1 MSEDDATNQQNTRMK
16 TLSSTTR
23 YLLLVLMLMGLLM
36 PSVHAG
42 GVFQD
47 FQGNATTVEQ
57 QKEAGKWTVVM
68 IWASSCHVCNEEAG
82 QYSVFH
88 TEHANNDAKIIGL
101 SIDGQ
106 EGKADAEAFI
116 ERNGVTYPNLIGDVH
131 AVAEWYLVQ
140 TGEAFRATPTFVVF
154 GPNGEVQAAQAG
166 AVAPSK
172 VERFIE
178 QNS

>member
-1 MSEDDATNQQNTRMK
+1 MK
-16 TLSSTTR
+16 TWHSSIR
-23 YLLLVLMLMGLLM
+23 YLLLVVLIMGLFT
-36 PSVHAG
+36 PISRAG

-47 FQGNATTVEQ
+47 MQGNAATVEQ
-57 QKEAGKWTVVM
+57 QKEPGKWTVVM

-82 QYSVFH
+82 QYSAFH
-88 TEHANNDAKIIGL
+88 TEHKNKDAKIIGL

-106 EGKADAEAFI
+106 AGKADAEAFI
-116 ERNGVTYPNLIGDVH
+116 ERNEVIYPNLIGDVH

-154 GPNGEVQAAQAG
+154 GPDGEVQAAQAG

-172 VERFIE
+172 VEEFIA